1 MAQFYSMVISFNSN
15 AYLFN
20 SAITFQKTLNRRKKE
35 YGQTE
40 MGAQLGWVVGLVTF
54 SLSESLNFAHLTVTQ
69 LVLDVIGDPLL
80 PQRD

>member
-1 MAQFYSMVISFNSN
+1 
-15 AYLFN
+15 
-20 SAITFQKTLNRRKKE
+20 
-35 YGQTE
+35 

-54 SLSESLNFAHLTVTQ
+54 SLSEFVNFAHSTVTQ